1 MHEQPSLT
9 VFSSRSCL
17 QICLI
22 LGLILGGLIVDL
34 GGNPAGDRIGF
45 RYWKNPGA
53 FASFPVDGEI
63 GKFTGWFQTLL
74 QAAYSF
80 SGMEAIAIACAE
92 VVNPR
97 CVPLPG
103 PS

>member
-1 MHEQPSLT
+1 MIK
-9 VFSSRSCL
+9 
-17 QICLI
+17 ICLI

-34 GGNPAGDRIGF
+34 GGNPAGERIGF

-80 SGMEAIAIACAE
+80 SGMEVRVFLCRFTFFVHVLIL
-92 VVNPR
+92 VLFFTGHR
-97 CVPLPG
+97 HRLR
-103 PS
+103 